1 MPILRPFLSYSSADR
16 DFVEAVAA
24 RLAIQGL
31 LPIYDH
37 WWLRSIAA
45 GDVEGTKAELRMGIN
60 HADAF
65 VHFGSDA
72 ARQSMY
78 ADYECEWALWRTCSD
93 SPNLPM
99 VYVFLDDRNVDVP
112 HWFRTTLDATPE
124 TRNLEVITAGLLDA
138 FGINANEGSSS
149 PLHACRQLAQAS
161 ALPQLRTELQDPS
174 ETIRCEAAI
183 LLAFLDDDLGPPS
196 LSAVV
201 RELERG
207 LGTPEVERVVL
218 ALGKLQAKAAPAI
231 DGIARFVES
240 GADPHARARAVRV
253 LGRIGPRSETISVL
267 IRIATHA
274 TGVRAAAVTELGHM
288 GSGAAAAV
296 PTLVELSNTTDG
308 HLRPVV
314 LTALGNIG
322 NCSCEVLASVL
333 KALAETERQGIS
345 PSQLHHNAI
354 CILNQ
359 LAPRDCELAPAL
371 LLARRESRQ
380 FTDWFQAHYP
390 ETDVAIRN
398 SASRH
403 RLEQELVT
411 TSRRIMS
418 ACQWAGGTRPV

>member
-24 RLAIQGL
+24 RLVIQGL

-37 WWLRSIAA
+37 WWLRSVAA
-45 GDVEGTKAELRMGIN
+45 GDVEGSKAELRMGIN

-78 ADYECEWALWRTCSD
+78 AGYECEWALWRTCSD

-99 VYVFLDDRNVDVP
+99 VYVFLDDRNVYVP
-112 HWFRTTLDATPE
+112 HWFRTTLDATPGA
-124 TRNLEVITAGLLDA
+124 RNLAVITAGLLDA

-149 PLHACRQLAQAS
+149 ALRACRQLAQAS
-161 ALPQLRTELQDPS
+161 TLPQLRTELQNPS
-174 ETIRCEAAI
+174 ETIKCEAAI
-183 LLAFLDDDLGPPS
+183 LLACLDDDLDPPS

-231 DGIARFVES
+231 DSIARFVES
-240 GADPHARARAVRV
+240 GADPHVRARAVRV

-274 TGVRAAAVTELGHM
+274 TGVRAAAVTELGQM
-288 GSGAAAAV
+288 GSEAAAVV
-296 PTLVELSNTTDG
+296 PTLVELSNTTDR
-308 HLRPVV
+308 HLRLVV
-314 LTALGNIG
+314 LTALGNTG

-345 PSQLHHNAI
+345 PSQLNYNAM

-380 FTDWFQAHYP
+380 FTDWFRTHYP
-390 ETDVAIRN
+390 ETDVAIRDD
-398 SASRH
+398 ASRH

-411 TSRRIMS
+411 TCRRIMS
-418 ACQWAGGTRPV
+418 ACRWAGGTRPV